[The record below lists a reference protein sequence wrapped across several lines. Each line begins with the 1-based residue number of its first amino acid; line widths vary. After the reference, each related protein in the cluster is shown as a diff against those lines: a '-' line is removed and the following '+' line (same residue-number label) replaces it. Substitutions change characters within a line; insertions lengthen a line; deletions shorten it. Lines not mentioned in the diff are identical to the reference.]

1 MRRFPPLR
9 CTPVCPKNDCSTNIV
24 RPIRG
29 PPLVA
34 EAEGPNMSGGRLPHL
49 VRRWWT
55 SVRATEPTS
64 SDDAWVNGLLL
75 EGEREIFRRMSV
87 ADRSHAITVA
97 RRFGAMLPDATREAL
112 AAALLHDVGKVASN
126 LGSTAR
132 VVATILGPRGE
143 RFRRYHDHEALGIEM
158 CRNAGSAPATLA
170 LLEGRGSSRES
181 LALRDADHI

>member
-1 MRRFPPLR
+1 MF
-9 CTPVCPKNDCSTNIV
+9 V
-24 RPIRG
+24 
-29 PPLVA
+29 
-34 EAEGPNMSGGRLPHL
+34 GRLAHL

-64 SDDAWVNGLLL
+64 SDTAWVNGLLL

-97 RRFGAMLPDATREAL
+97 RRFRAMLPDATREAM

-132 VVATILGPRGE
+132 VAATVLGPRGE

-158 CRNAGSAPATLA
+158 CRTAGSAKITLD
-170 LLEGRGSSRES
+170 LLEGHGSPRQL
-181 LALRDADHI
+181 LALRNADDL